1 MEVILLQKVANLGG
15 IGDKVKVK
23 PGYGRNF
30 LLPQGKA
37 TVATAANLAA
47 FEARRAEIE
56 ALAAGELEAS
66 KARAAKLEG
75 YKLTITAKAGS
86 EGKLF
91 GSISAADIAAAITR
105 DGVEVE
111 RSEIRLPGG
120 PIRMVGEHHVG
131 LHLHADVDLE
141 IPVTVTA
148 EE

>member
-1 MEVILLQKVANLGG
+1 MEVILLQKVANLGN

-37 TVATAANLAA
+37 TAATPANIAA
-47 FEARRAEIE
+47 FEARRT
-56 ALAAGELEAS
+56 ELEA
-66 KARAAKLEG
+66 KAAGDFESAKTRAVKLEG

-91 GSISAADIAAAITR
+91 GSIGTADIAEAMER
-105 DGVEVE
+105 DGIEVA
-111 RSEIRLPGG
+111 RSEVRMPGG
-120 PIRMVGEHHVG
+120 PIRMVGEHH
-131 LHLHADVDLE
+131 LSAHLHADVDVE
-141 IPVTVTA
+141 IVITVIA